1 MVESIAVS
9 MGVPPDRTGFLHYA
23 AGQIIASDGRGGMM
37 FSRDGGLSW
46 ESSTIPRVRVTDLLT
61 VDDGTWYAG
70 GSGGVYKSADGGQSW
85 TAANTGIQAAA
96 MLRVEAV
103 SLPARLYAAVSGA
116 GLLRYDVDEGTWSS
130 ILASL
135 TSLNAAVFA
144 DFRVDP
150 SDSNHLVLLGDSAFE
165 TRDGGATWTPLPVSV
180 DTGDGVVRDLGA
192 FDVAFDPRDS
202 NTLYVIAATGIHKS
216 VDGGLSWNAS
226 LVPPL
231 ESRER
236 FHIVR
241 VSAADRRTLYV
252 LGNKGLRQST
262 DGGRNWR
269 ELALTQLGLVTDLV
283 FDLRQPGTMY
293 ASAPNVGLSVSRD
306 SGENWVRVVPALPAS
321 TLMNALA
328 LDAQTG
334 ALYVGTINK
343 GVFSISG
350 ETLVEFPVN
359 PEPTQ
364 EPEPGSGGE
373 NPTGSASGGG
383 GVVAILPLCVMMMA
397 VVSVCRRRRLYID
410 PTARTKEHVQEV

>member
-1 MVESIAVS
+1 M
-9 MGVPPDRTGFLHYA
+9 
-23 AGQIIASDGRGGMM
+23 
-37 FSRDGGLSW
+37 
-46 ESSTIPRVRVTDLLT
+46 
-61 VDDGTWYAG
+61 
-70 GSGGVYKSADGGQSW
+70 
-85 TAANTGIQAAA
+85 
-96 MLRVEAV
+96 
-103 SLPARLYAAVSGA
+103 
-116 GLLRYDVDEGTWSS
+116 RYDVDEGTWSS
-130 ILASL
+130 TLASL
-135 TSLNAAVFA
+135 TSLNAAAFA

-262 DGGRNWR
+262 DGGATWSEPVGISNKMGSLGLYPDPADANTVFVLRGTLRKSSDGGRNWR

-383 GVVAILPLCVMMMA
+383 GVMAILPLCVMMMA